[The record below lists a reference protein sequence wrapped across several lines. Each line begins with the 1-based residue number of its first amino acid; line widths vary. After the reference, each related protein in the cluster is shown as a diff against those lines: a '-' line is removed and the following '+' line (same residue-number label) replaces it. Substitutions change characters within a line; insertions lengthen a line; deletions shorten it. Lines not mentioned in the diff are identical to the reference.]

1 MKSMTGFGSSSLELE
16 DCSIDIEIKSVNNRY
31 LDFNFSMPSYLNFML
46 EDMKSLIKNK
56 LKRGRVEVYI
66 KIKKYQLSV
75 DSVDINYEL
84 AQKIKEKLD
93 SLNQKLD
100 MRSDISVRD
109 LVKYD
114 DVMTFTYKDL
124 DNEFL
129 HDNILKVLDE
139 AVNKIYSM
147 RSIEGDNLR
156 EDLSTNLSKIE
167 DQISKI
173 SSLTENSVIEYRENL
188 FNKISELLDEEK
200 IDKDR
205 MYLEV
210 ALMADKVDINEEL
223 KRFDSHIVQFKSAM
237 DMKDCIGRKL
247 DFIIQEMNREINT
260 ISSKSNDESISVCVI
275 EVKSLIEKL
284 REQVQNIE

>member
-31 LDFNFSMPSYLNFML
+31 LDFNFSMPSFLNFML

-56 LKRGRVEVYI
+56 LKRGRVDVYI

-100 MRSDISVRD
+100 MKSDISVRD

-173 SSLTENSVIEYRENL
+173 SSLTENSVKEYRENL

-210 ALMADKVDINEEL
+210 ALMADKADINEEL

>member
-173 SSLTENSVIEYRENL
+173 SNLTENSVKEYRENL

-210 ALMADKVDINEEL
+210 ALMADKADINEEL

>member
-31 LDFNFSMPSYLNFML
+31 LDFNFSMPSFLNFML

-56 LKRGRVEVYI
+56 LKRGRVDVYI

-147 RSIEGDNLR
+147 RSIEGYNLR

-173 SSLTENSVIEYRENL
+173 SSLTENSVKEYRENL

-210 ALMADKVDINEEL
+210 ALMADKADINEEL
-223 KRFDSHIVQFKSAM
+223 KRFDSHIVQFKSTM
-237 DMKDCIGRKL
+237 DIKDCIGRKL

>member
-56 LKRGRVEVYI
+56 LKRGRVDVYI
-66 KIKKYQLSV
+66 KIKKYQLAV

-93 SLNQKLD
+93 SLNENLD
-100 MRSDISVRD
+100 MKSDINVRD

-114 DVMTFTYKDL
+114 DVMSFTYKDL

-129 HDNILKVLDE
+129 HDNILKVLNE

-147 RSIEGDNLR
+147 RSTEGDNLR

-167 DQISKI
+167 EEISKI
-173 SSLTENSVIEYRENL
+173 SSLTENSVKEYRENL

-260 ISSKSNDESISVCVI
+260 ISSKSNDENISVCVI

-284 REQVQNIE
+284 REQV

>member
-56 LKRGRVEVYI
+56 LKRGRVDVYI

-75 DSVDINYEL
+75 DSVDINFEL

-173 SSLTENSVIEYRENL
+173 SSLTENSVKEYRENL

-210 ALMADKVDINEEL
+210 ALMADKADINEEL
-223 KRFDSHIVQFKSAM
+223 KRFDSHIVQFKSTM
-237 DMKDCIGRKL
+237 DIKDCIGRKL

>member
-31 LDFNFSMPSYLNFML
+31 LDFNFSMSSYLNFML

-56 LKRGRVEVYI
+56 LKRGRVDVYI

-100 MRSDISVRD
+100 MASDINVRD

-114 DVMTFTYKDL
+114 DVMSFTYKDL

-147 RSIEGDNLR
+147 RSIEGDNLM

-167 DQISKI
+167 EQISKI
-173 SSLTENSVIEYRENL
+173 SSLTENSVKEYRENL

-237 DMKDCIGRKL
+237 DMRDCIGRKL

>member
-46 EDMKSLIKNK
+46 EDMKSLIKSK
-56 LKRGRVEVYI
+56 LKRGRVDVFI

-84 AQKIKEKLD
+84 AEKIKEKLD
-93 SLNQKLD
+93 SLNEKLD
-100 MRSDISVRD
+100 MKSDINVRD
-109 LVKYD
+109 LVNYE
-114 DVMTFTYKDL
+114 DVMSFTYKDL

-147 RSIEGDNLR
+147 RSIEGDNL
-156 EDLSTNLSKIE
+156 EKDLTENLSKIE
-167 DQISKI
+167 TEISKI
-173 SSLTENSVIEYRENL
+173 ASLSENSVQEYRENL
-188 FNKISELLDEEK
+188 FKKISELLEEEK

-210 ALMADKVDINEEL
+210 ALMADKSDINEEL
-223 KRFDSHIVQFKSAM
+223 KRFDSHIVQFKSTM
-237 DMKDCIGRKL
+237 ELKHSIGRKL

>member
-31 LDFNFSMPSYLNFML
+31 LDFNFSMPSFLNFML

-56 LKRGRVEVYI
+56 LKRGRVDVYI

-100 MRSDISVRD
+100 MKSDISVRD
-109 LVKYD
+109 LVNYD

-173 SSLTENSVIEYRENL
+173 SSLTENSVKEYRENL

-210 ALMADKVDINEEL
+210 ALMADKADINEEL

>member
-46 EDMKSLIKNK
+46 EDMKSLIKSK
-56 LKRGRVEVYI
+56 LKRGRVDVFI

-84 AQKIKEKLD
+84 AEKIKEKLD
-93 SLNQKLD
+93 SLNEKLD
-100 MRSDISVRD
+100 MKSDINVRD
-109 LVKYD
+109 LVQYE
-114 DVMTFTYKDL
+114 DVMSFTYKDL

-147 RSIEGDNLR
+147 RSIEGDNL
-156 EDLSTNLSKIE
+156 EKDLSENLSKIE
-167 DQISKI
+167 TEITKI
-173 SSLTENSVIEYRENL
+173 ASLTENSVKEYRENL
-188 FNKISELLDEEK
+188 FKKISELLDEEK

-210 ALMADKVDINEEL
+210 ALMADKSDINEEL
-223 KRFDSHIVQFKSAM
+223 KRFDSHIVQFKSTM
-237 DMKDCIGRKL
+237 DIKHSIGRKL

-275 EVKSLIEKL
+275 EVKSFIEKL

>member
-1 MKSMTGFGSSSLELE
+1 MTGFGSSSLELE

-46 EDMKSLIKNK
+46 EDMKSLIKND

-173 SSLTENSVIEYRENL
+173 SSLTENSVKEYRENL

-210 ALMADKVDINEEL
+210 ALMADKADINEEL

>member
-100 MRSDISVRD
+100 MRSDISVKD

-173 SSLTENSVIEYRENL
+173 SSLTENSVKEYRENL

-210 ALMADKVDINEEL
+210 ALMADKADINEEL
-223 KRFDSHIVQFKSAM
+223 KRFDSHIVQFKSTM
-237 DMKDCIGRKL
+237 DIKDCIGRKL

>member
-56 LKRGRVEVYI
+56 LKRGRVDVYI
-66 KIKKYQLSV
+66 KIKKYQLAV

-93 SLNQKLD
+93 SLNEKLD
-100 MRSDISVRD
+100 MKSDINVRD

-114 DVMTFTYKDL
+114 DVMSFTYKDL

-129 HDNILKVLDE
+129 HDNILKVLNE

-147 RSIEGDNLR
+147 RSTEGDNLR

-167 DQISKI
+167 EEISKI
-173 SSLTENSVIEYRENL
+173 SSFTENSVKEYRENL

-260 ISSKSNDESISVCVI
+260 ISSKSNDENISVCVI

>member
-31 LDFNFSMPSYLNFML
+31 LDFNFSMPSFLNFML
-46 EDMKSLIKNK
+46 EDMKSLVKNK
-56 LKRGRVEVYI
+56 LKRGRVDVYI

-129 HDNILKVLDE
+129 HDNILKVLNE

-167 DQISKI
+167 EQISKI
-173 SSLTENSVIEYRENL
+173 SSLTENSVKEYRENL

-223 KRFDSHIVQFKSAM
+223 KRFYSHIIQFKSAM

>member
-93 SLNQKLD
+93 SLNQKLE
-100 MRSDISVRD
+100 MTSDINVRD

-114 DVMTFTYKDL
+114 DVMSFTYKDL

-147 RSIEGDNLR
+147 RSIEGDNLM
-156 EDLSTNLSKIE
+156 EDLSSNLSKIE
-167 DQISKI
+167 EQISKI
-173 SSLTENSVIEYRENL
+173 SSLTENSVKEYRENL

>member
-173 SSLTENSVIEYRENL
+173 SSLTENSVKEYRENL

-210 ALMADKVDINEEL
+210 ALMADKADINEEL
-223 KRFDSHIVQFKSAM
+223 KRFDSHIVQFKSTM

>member
-31 LDFNFSMPSYLNFML
+31 LDFNFSMPSFLNFML

-147 RSIEGDNLR
+147 RFIEGDNLR

-167 DQISKI
+167 EQISKI
-173 SSLTENSVIEYRENL
+173 SSLTENNVKEYRENL

-210 ALMADKVDINEEL
+210 ALMADKADINEEL

>member
-84 AQKIKEKLD
+84 AQKIKEKLN

-100 MRSDISVRD
+100 MKSDISVRD

-139 AVNKIYSM
+139 AVNEIYSM

-173 SSLTENSVIEYRENL
+173 SSLTENSVKEYRENL

-210 ALMADKVDINEEL
+210 ALMADKADINEEL

>member
-56 LKRGRVEVYI
+56 LKRGRVDVYI

-124 DNEFL
+124 DNGFL

-147 RSIEGDNLR
+147 RSIEGDNLM

-173 SSLTENSVIEYRENL
+173 SSLTENSVKEYRENL

-210 ALMADKVDINEEL
+210 ALMADKADINEEL
-223 KRFDSHIVQFKSAM
+223 KRFDSHIVQFKSTM
-237 DMKDCIGRKL
+237 DIKDCIGRKL

>member
-84 AQKIKEKLD
+84 AQKIKEKLN

-100 MRSDISVRD
+100 MKSDISVRD

-139 AVNKIYSM
+139 AVNEIYSM

-173 SSLTENSVIEYRENL
+173 SSLTENSVKEYRENL

-210 ALMADKVDINEEL
+210 ALMADKADINEEL
-223 KRFDSHIVQFKSAM
+223 KRFDSHIVQFKSTM
-237 DMKDCIGRKL
+237 DIKGCIGRKL

>member
-56 LKRGRVEVYI
+56 LKRGRVDVYI

-100 MRSDISVRD
+100 MTSDINVRD

-114 DVMTFTYKDL
+114 DVMSFTYKDL

-129 HDNILKVLDE
+129 HDNILKVLGE

-147 RSIEGDNLR
+147 RSIEGENLM
-156 EDLSTNLSKIE
+156 EDLSSNLSKIE
-167 DQISKI
+167 EQISKI
-173 SSLTENSVIEYRENL
+173 SSLTENSVKEYSENL

>member
-56 LKRGRVEVYI
+56 LKRGRVDVYI
-66 KIKKYQLSV
+66 KIKKYQLAV

-93 SLNQKLD
+93 LLNEKLD
-100 MRSDISVRD
+100 MKSDINVRD

-114 DVMTFTYKDL
+114 DVMSFTYKDL

-129 HDNILKVLDE
+129 HDNILKVLNE

-147 RSIEGDNLR
+147 RSTEGDNLR

-167 DQISKI
+167 EEISKI
-173 SSLTENSVIEYRENL
+173 SSLTENSVKEYRENL

-260 ISSKSNDESISVCVI
+260 ISSKSNDENISVCVI

>member
-100 MRSDISVRD
+100 MKSDISVRD

-124 DNEFL
+124 DNDFL

>member
-173 SSLTENSVIEYRENL
+173 SSLTENSVKEYRENL

-210 ALMADKVDINEEL
+210 ALMADKADINEEL

>member
-56 LKRGRVEVYI
+56 LKRGRVDVYI
-66 KIKKYQLSV
+66 KIKNYQLAV

-93 SLNQKLD
+93 SLNEKLD
-100 MRSDISVRD
+100 MKSDINVRD

-114 DVMTFTYKDL
+114 DVMSFTYKDL

-129 HDNILKVLDE
+129 HDNILKVLNE

-147 RSIEGDNLR
+147 RSTEGDNLR

-167 DQISKI
+167 EEISKI
-173 SSLTENSVIEYRENL
+173 SSLTENSVKEYRENL

-223 KRFDSHIVQFKSAM
+223 KRFDSHVVQFKSAM

-260 ISSKSNDESISVCVI
+260 ISSKSNDENISLCVI

>member
-31 LDFNFSMPSYLNFML
+31 LDFNFSMPSFLNFML

-56 LKRGRVEVYI
+56 LKRGRVDVYI

-173 SSLTENSVIEYRENL
+173 SSLTENSVKEYRENL

-210 ALMADKVDINEEL
+210 ALMADKADINEEL

>member
-56 LKRGRVEVYI
+56 LKRGRVDVYI
-66 KIKKYQLSV
+66 KIKKYQLAV

-93 SLNQKLD
+93 SLNEKLD
-100 MRSDISVRD
+100 MKSDINVRD

-114 DVMTFTYKDL
+114 DVMSFTYKDL

-129 HDNILKVLDE
+129 HDNILKVLNE

-147 RSIEGDNLR
+147 RSTEGDNLR

-167 DQISKI
+167 EEISKI
-173 SSLTENSVIEYRENL
+173 SSLTENSVKEYRENL

-200 IDKDR
+200 IDRDR

-260 ISSKSNDESISVCVI
+260 ISSKSNDENISVCVI

-284 REQVQNIE
+284 REQVRDIE

>member
-31 LDFNFSMPSYLNFML
+31 LDFNFSMPSFLNFML
-46 EDMKSLIKNK
+46 EDMKSLVKNK
-56 LKRGRVEVYI
+56 LKRGRVDVYI

-173 SSLTENSVIEYRENL
+173 SSLTENSVKEYRENL

-210 ALMADKVDINEEL
+210 ALMADKADINEEL
-223 KRFDSHIVQFKSAM
+223 KRFDSHIVQFKSTM

>member
-56 LKRGRVEVYI
+56 LKRGRVDVYI

-100 MRSDISVRD
+100 MTSDINVRD

-114 DVMTFTYKDL
+114 DVMSFTYKDL

-147 RSIEGDNLR
+147 RSIEGDNLM

-167 DQISKI
+167 EQISKI
-173 SSLTENSVIEYRENL
+173 SSLTENSVKEYRENL

-237 DMKDCIGRKL
+237 DMRDCIGRKL

>member
-56 LKRGRVEVYI
+56 LKRGRVDVYI

-173 SSLTENSVIEYRENL
+173 SSLTENSVKEYRENL

-210 ALMADKVDINEEL
+210 ALMADKADINEEL
-223 KRFDSHIVQFKSAM
+223 KRFDSHIVQFKSTM

>member
-1 MKSMTGFGSSSLELE
+1 
-16 DCSIDIEIKSVNNRY
+16 
-31 LDFNFSMPSYLNFML
+31 ML
-46 EDMKSLIKNK
+46 EDMKSLVKNK
-56 LKRGRVEVYI
+56 LKRGRVDVYI

-100 MRSDISVRD
+100 MKSDISVRD

-173 SSLTENSVIEYRENL
+173 SSLTENSVKEYRENL

-210 ALMADKVDINEEL
+210 ALMADKADINEEL

>member
-56 LKRGRVEVYI
+56 LKRGRVDVYI

-100 MRSDISVRD
+100 MASDINVRD

-114 DVMTFTYKDL
+114 DVMSFTYKDL

-156 EDLSTNLSKIE
+156 EDLSSNLSKIE
-167 DQISKI
+167 EQISKI
-173 SSLTENSVIEYRENL
+173 SSLTENSVKEYRENL

-237 DMKDCIGRKL
+237 DMRDCIGRKL

-260 ISSKSNDESISVCVI
+260 ISSKSNDESISICVI

>member
-56 LKRGRVEVYI
+56 LKRGRVDVYI

-100 MRSDISVRD
+100 MTSDINVRD

-114 DVMTFTYKDL
+114 DVMSFTYKDL

-129 HDNILKVLDE
+129 HDNILKVLGE

-147 RSIEGDNLR
+147 RSIEGENLM
-156 EDLSTNLSKIE
+156 EDLSSNLSKIE
-167 DQISKI
+167 EQISKI
-173 SSLTENSVIEYRENL
+173 SSLTENSVKEYRENL

>member
-100 MRSDISVRD
+100 MTSDINVRD

-114 DVMTFTYKDL
+114 DVMSFTYKDL

-147 RSIEGDNLR
+147 RSIEGDNLM

-167 DQISKI
+167 EQISKI
-173 SSLTENSVIEYRENL
+173 SSLTENSVKEYRENL

-237 DMKDCIGRKL
+237 DMRDCIGRKL

-260 ISSKSNDESISVCVI
+260 ISSKSNDESISICVI

>member
-56 LKRGRVEVYI
+56 LKRGRVDVYI
-66 KIKKYQLSV
+66 KIKKYQLAV

-93 SLNQKLD
+93 SLNEKLD
-100 MRSDISVRD
+100 MKSDINVRD

-114 DVMTFTYKDL
+114 DVMSFTYKDL

-129 HDNILKVLDE
+129 HDNILKVLNE

-147 RSIEGDNLR
+147 RSTEGDNLR
-156 EDLSTNLSKIE
+156 GDLSTNLSKIE
-167 DQISKI
+167 EEISKI
-173 SSLTENSVIEYRENL
+173 SSLTENSVKEDRENL

-200 IDKDR
+200 IDRDR

-260 ISSKSNDESISVCVI
+260 ISSKSNDENISVCVI

>member
-167 DQISKI
+167 EQISKI
-173 SSLTENSVIEYRENL
+173 SSLTENSVKEYRENL

-210 ALMADKVDINEEL
+210 ALMADKADINEEL

>member
-173 SSLTENSVIEYRENL
+173 SSLTENSVKEYRENL

-210 ALMADKVDINEEL
+210 ALVVDKADINEEL
-223 KRFDSHIVQFKSAM
+223 KRFDSHIVQFKSTM
-237 DMKDCIGRKL
+237 DIKDCIGRKL

>member
-56 LKRGRVEVYI
+56 LKRGRVDVYI
-66 KIKKYQLSV
+66 KIKKYQLAV

-93 SLNQKLD
+93 SLNEKLD
-100 MRSDISVRD
+100 MKSDINVRD

-114 DVMTFTYKDL
+114 DVMSFTYKDL

-129 HDNILKVLDE
+129 HDNILKVLNE

-147 RSIEGDNLR
+147 RSTEGDNLR

-167 DQISKI
+167 EEISKI
-173 SSLTENSVIEYRENL
+173 SSLTENSVKEYRENL

-223 KRFDSHIVQFKSAM
+223 KRFDSHIGQFKSAM

-260 ISSKSNDESISVCVI
+260 ISSKSNDENISVCVI

>member
-31 LDFNFSMPSYLNFML
+31 LDFNFSMPSYLNLML

-56 LKRGRVEVYI
+56 LKRGRVDVYI

-100 MRSDISVRD
+100 MASDINVRD

-114 DVMTFTYKDL
+114 DVMSFTYKDL

-147 RSIEGDNLR
+147 RSIEGDNLK

-167 DQISKI
+167 EQISKI
-173 SSLTENSVIEYRENL
+173 SSLTENSVKEYRENL
-188 FNKISELLDEEK
+188 FNKISELLDEET

-237 DMKDCIGRKL
+237 DMKDSIGRKL

-260 ISSKSNDESISVCVI
+260 ISSKSNDESISICVI

>member
-56 LKRGRVEVYI
+56 LKRGRVDVYI

-100 MRSDISVRD
+100 MASDINVRD

-114 DVMTFTYKDL
+114 DVMSFTYKDL

-147 RSIEGDNLR
+147 RSIEGDNLM

-167 DQISKI
+167 EQISKI
-173 SSLTENSVIEYRENL
+173 SSLTENSVKEYRENL
-188 FNKISELLDEEK
+188 FNKISELLDEET

-205 MYLEV
+205 MCLEV